1 MADKMYVGDIGTALV
16 ADIGADIEG
25 ATDTKLLVRK
35 PDGTEVE
42 WPADIFEID
51 AEKKYLRYLT
61 ELGDFDQ
68 AGKYYVQAFLEKDG
82 WTGKGETDKFKVFAK
97 FR

>member
-16 ADIGADIEG
+16 ADIGADIDG
-25 ATDTKLLVRK
+25 ATDTKLLVLK
-35 PDGTEVE
+35 PDGTEEE

-51 AEKKYLRYLT
+51 GQKNYLRYLT
-61 ELGDFDQ
+61 EAGDFDQ
-68 AGKYYVQAFLEKDG
+68 AGKYKIQAYLSKDG
-82 WTGKGETDKFKVFAK
+82 WSGKGETDRFKVYAK

>member
-16 ADIGADIEG
+16 ANIGADIEG
-25 ATDTKLLVRK
+25 ATDTKLLVQK

-42 WPADIFEID
+42 WLADVFEID
-51 AEKKYLRYLT
+51 GDKNYLRYLT
-61 ELGDFDQ
+61 EAGDFDQ
-68 AGKYYVQAFLEKDG
+68 AGRYRVQSKLTKDG
-82 WTGKGETDKFKVFAK
+82 WDGKGETAKIKVYAK